1 MNNGLALQ
9 MVQQEMGNTIP
20 MTLEQVVEALLNGAD
35 PEELLRQGVPVEL
48 LKQAAELILSQ
59 SQSNSSTQTPVA
71 SEGLAN
77 KLIG

>member
-77 KLIG
+77 KLIQ